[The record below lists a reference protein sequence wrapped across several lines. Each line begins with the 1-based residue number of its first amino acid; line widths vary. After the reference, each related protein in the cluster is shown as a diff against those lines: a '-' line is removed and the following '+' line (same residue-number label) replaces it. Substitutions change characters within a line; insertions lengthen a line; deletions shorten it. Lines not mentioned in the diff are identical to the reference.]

1 MIRQKIV
8 ALASLASLL
17 IAAAATP
24 SHAASLSTDI
34 LPARFGELGRY
45 SDKMEARL
53 GVMAYDRGFFSTDDF
68 SGTVINGE
76 LLFRSPEFL
85 EAIGSPRPYIGFDAA
100 IAHDPVHFFYAGLN
114 WDMSLT
120 DRLYLSASL
129 GGSINT
135 ARNLIDPTT
144 YKALGCRVLFHLGAG
159 IGFDI
164 TPNLTIQAYADHFSD
179 ANLCRENNGA
189 EATGVRVGYRF

>member
-1 MIRQKIV
+1 MLRNTIATV
-8 ALASLASLL
+8 ALASVL
-17 IAAAATP
+17 IGLTP
-24 SHAASLSTDI
+24 GISVAGQSADI
-34 LPARFGELGRY
+34 LPARFGEFGHY
-45 SDKMEARL
+45 SDKMEIRL
-53 GVMAYDRGFFSTDDF
+53 GGLAYDRGFFSNDVF

-76 LLFRSPEFL
+76 FLFRSPEFL
-85 EAIGSPRPYIGFDAA
+85 ATIGSPRPYIGFDAA
-100 IAHDPVHFFYAGLN
+100 IADDPVHFFYAGLN
-114 WDMSLT
+114 WDMSLA

-135 ARNLIDPTT
+135 ADNLVNPTT

-164 TPNLTIQAYADHFSD
+164 TPNLTVEAYTDHFSD
-179 ANLCRENNGA
+179 ANLCQKNNGA

>member
-1 MIRQKIV
+1 VIRHKLAV
-8 ALASLASLL
+8 VTGLALSL
-17 IAAAATP
+17 ITAATSLSNADP
-24 SHAASLSTDI
+24 LSTDI

-45 SDKMEARL
+45 ADRMEARF

-76 LLFRSPEFL
+76 LLFRSPDFL
-85 EAIGSPRPYIGFDAA
+85 EGIGSPRPYIGFDAA
-100 IAHDPVHFFYAGLN
+100 IANDPVHFFYAGLN

-135 ARNLIDPTT
+135 AKNLVNPSN

-159 IGFDI
+159 IGFDL
-164 TPNLTIQAYADHFSD
+164 TPNLTIEAYADHFSD
-179 ANLCRENNGA
+179 ANLCRRNDGA
-189 EATGVRVGYRF
+189 EATGVRIGYRF